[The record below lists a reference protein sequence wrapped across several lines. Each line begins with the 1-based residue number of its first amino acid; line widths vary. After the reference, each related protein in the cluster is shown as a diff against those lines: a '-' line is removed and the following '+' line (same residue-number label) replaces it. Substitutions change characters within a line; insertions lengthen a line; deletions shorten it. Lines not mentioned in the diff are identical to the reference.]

1 MPHYVGAA
9 VLAARALMFCA
20 LTFCAVMLCAG
31 TGSAQNPSADQIIR
45 SLRPTGPSDITRGIR
60 PINPPSDSPAVPRDT
75 GQTAMP
81 TAMPQG
87 PTVQSPARPAAP
99 RPSVNLTVEFPS
111 GSSEVTAEAAS
122 SLDELGRALTSN
134 ALAAYRFRVEGHT
147 DTVGTRDYNQRL
159 SERRAASVLDYLVT
173 KWKVDR
179 SRVKPVGMG
188 QDQLVVPTGPNV
200 AEVRNRRVTVVN
212 LGT

>member
-1 MPHYVGAA
+1 MPHYSSATF
-9 VLAARALMFCA
+9 LAACALMFG
-20 LTFCAVMLCAG
+20 AG
-31 TGSAQNPSADQIIR
+31 SGSAQNPSADQIIR

-60 PINPPSDSPAVPRDT
+60 PVNPPSDSPAVPRDT
-75 GQTAMP
+75 GQTGGQTAMP

-87 PTVQSPARPAAP
+87 PSTPSQARPATP

-111 GSSEVTAEAAS
+111 GSSEVTPEAAS
-122 SLDELGRALTSN
+122 SLDELGRALTSD

-147 DTVGTRDYNQRL
+147 DTVGTKEYNQRL

-173 KWKVDR
+173 KWKLDR
-179 SRVKPVGMG
+179 SRVKPVGLG
-188 QDQLVVPTGPNV
+188 QDQPVVPTCPNV